1 MHALVSIDNAEWGI
15 FKRMQKSDI
24 STRHKVLLVDDEV
37 SILQAYK
44 QVLGRDFQ
52 VDTAESGEIGLD
64 MFSRQGAY
72 SVVISDLRMPG
83 MDGIAFLSRAIKAS
97 PESEFIIVTGY
108 AEREIIAKAVKD
120 LSIPRILVKP
130 CSAKVLINE
139 VAGAVERY
147 EKRVRP
153 ADETDAFS
161 KDNLE
166 DETETPIAEL
176 VKSIVTEMKV
186 NRIRMPVLPQI
197 VQELQKTIQDP
208 NSTNEDLAEI
218 IEKDAVISLKLIT
231 VADSY
236 MYRGRKKVQTVKEA
250 VPRLG
255 SKETINIVMTLTNQ
269 KLYEIKHNRL
279 KQLMEKLWLHSL
291 CCAYGSRAI
300 AQCLNLEDAEKYF
313 LLGLIHDIGKV
324 LVLKVLDDHPL
335 MNKGI
340 DSQDIIDSL
349 QEAHTSLGGILL
361 RHWKFPKEFISVAT
375 LHEDAMSFPIVTKA
389 VLVVDLANRMTRKI
403 GYSLFNEDMDITSL
417 GSAKRLKI
425 ESDSLENICRQVTDL
440 MNEAASVF

>member
-1 MHALVSIDNAEWGI
+1 
-15 FKRMQKSDI
+15 MQKSNI
-24 STRHKVLLVDDEV
+24 STKHKVLLVDDEV
-37 SILQAYK
+37 SILRAYK
-44 QVLGRDFQ
+44 QVLSKDFQ

-72 SVVISDLRMPG
+72 TVVISDLRMPG
-83 MDGIAFLSRAIKAS
+83 MDGIVFLSRAIKAS

-108 AEREIIAKAVKD
+108 AERETIAKAVKD

-130 CSAKVLINE
+130 CSAGALINE
-139 VAGAVERY
+139 VAEAVKRY
-147 EKRVRP
+147 KKKMRP
-153 ADETDAFS
+153 ADETGALS
-161 KDNLE
+161 KYTLQ
-166 DETETPIAEL
+166 DETEKPIVEL

-186 NRIRMPVLPQI
+186 NRIQMPLLPQI

-236 MYRGRKKVQTVKEA
+236 MYRGRKKIRTVKEA

-269 KLYEIKHNRL
+269 KLYEIKHHRL

-300 AQCLNLEDAEKYF
+300 AQCLNLEDVEKYF
-313 LLGLIHDIGKV
+313 LSGLIHDIGKV

-335 MNKGI
+335 INKGI

-389 VLVVDLANRMTRKI
+389 VLVVDLANCMTRKI
-403 GYSLFNEDMDITSL
+403 GYSLFNEDMDIASL